1 MLTRTLALVCA
12 ASLCAAG
19 AAPAGA
25 QPRTG
30 QQVYEAVCAAC
41 HAAGVAGAPK
51 FGDAAAWKPLIAE
64 GQAALSRTAIRGIR
78 GMPAKG
84 GRPDLTDLEVRRA
97 VAYLANAGGA
107 KWAEPAK

>member
-1 MLTRTLALVCA
+1 VRRV
-12 ASLCAAG
+12 S
-19 AAPAGA
+19 APQARRLRGA

>member
-12 ASLCAAG
+12 ASLG
-19 AAPAGA
+19 AVSSPPAGA

-30 QQVYEAVCAAC
+30 QQVYESVCAAC
-41 HAAGVAGAPK
+41 HAAGVANAPR
-51 FGDAAAWKPLIAE
+51 FGDAKAWKPLIAE

-78 GMPAKG
+78 AMPPKG
-84 GRPDLTDLEVRRA
+84 GRPDLTELEVRRA

-107 KWAEPAK
+107 TWAEPAK